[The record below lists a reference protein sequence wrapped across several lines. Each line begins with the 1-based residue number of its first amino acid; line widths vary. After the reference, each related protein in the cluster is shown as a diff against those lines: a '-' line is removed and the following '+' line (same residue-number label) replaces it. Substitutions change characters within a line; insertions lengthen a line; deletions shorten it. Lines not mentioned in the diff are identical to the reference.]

1 MFSVFK
7 KKVNDNKNEES
18 VIRKP
23 SESLGSVLSESVPAA
38 SQDVIRS
45 NEKFQLSDDNEGNL
59 RYLVMTLDVTDIGG
73 LNKRMKHDPDKGQ
86 FIECVNCGNIEAHVS
101 EEGIL
106 NNTFVIIPTEKTLEA
121 LSEFSFLANKEKFA
135 KFIPTCV
142 TIYQNGSM
150 DFEEYNARVDFNWFY
165 NISNGITTLKD
176 SMKEIPTENVDAYE
190 NITDKEDV
198 VSEKENE
205 NEEVTENEDVVIENE
220 NSESSTDDINSLF
233 EVVSEKMASEVEAI
247 TNEVE
252 EEQEENIDNNYVS
265 NDEEDFMNLSEPLVE
280 CPICHNIIS
289 INEPCPTCGYDINQA
304 DYEEI
309 SVEQEMDEQAE
320 VEEISSIDVSM
331 AVERLFHA
339 GDLDLEI
346 SPQPFD
352 VQFIKENT
360 FTPISDERGD
370 SWLDGYVTQKIKN
383 ANAELLQL
391 HNANLFASRNRY
403 LSIMTD
409 ECENIAK
416 AVDLDDPSNAYAK
429 IKKTIL
435 DNITK
440 KRDEMEMEVDK
451 RRTELQEIWR
461 KELAMIEESAAAGAR
476 RNYLDKYAKSH
487 EASLRDV
494 ETSLSDEID
503 IEYNKLIT
511 ELNARRK
518 QEAQRLH
525 DIAVTQTLIVI
536 GNSYEELLKEE
547 NNKRK
552 QILSEIQEYIDTH
565 RKDEVARNE
574 VLAEAQRQKDEATR
588 VTEEFARKID
598 TLTAEHNAACEK
610 LKQEIDAAHVHEE
623 TVKNDLNT
631 RIETE
636 QDKYSELDAK
646 YQNLMDRYVNIDAEK
661 KKEFESYINTLE
673 NDKKAAEEHLAHVD
687 IIHNKYNK
695 VAIIVWVAISV
706 ATFAIGIL
714 VGSRFLGNE
723 NGPND
728 GHYSISL
735 TTSDEEAQTD
745 TTN

>member
-1 MFSVFK
+1 MFSIFK
-7 KKVNDNKNEES
+7 KKNNDKNNEERT
-18 VIRKP
+18 IIKP

-45 NEKFQLSDDNEGNL
+45 NEKFQMPNDDENNL
-59 RYLVMTLDVTDIGG
+59 RYIVMTLDVTDIGG
-73 LNKRMKHDPDKGQ
+73 LNRRMKHDPDKGQ

-106 NNTFVIIPTEKTLEA
+106 NNTFIIIPTEKTLEA
-121 LSEFSFLANKEKFA
+121 LSEFSFLASKEKFSS
-135 KFIPTCV
+135 FIPTCV

-150 DFEEYNARVDFNWFY
+150 DFEEYDARVDFNWFY
-165 NISNGITTLKD
+165 NISNGITMLGD
-176 SMKEIPTENVDAYE
+176 SIKEIAKDIFDENDNEEELQETESAEE
-190 NITDKEDV
+190 NI
-198 VSEKENE
+198 VSNE
-205 NEEVTENEDVVIENE
+205 
-220 NSESSTDDINSLF
+220 SESSNDDINELF
-233 EVVSEKMASEVEAI
+233 EVVSEKMASEIVTI
-247 TNEVE
+247 TNVIE
-252 EEQEENIDNNYVS
+252 EEQNENVS
-265 NDEEDFMNLSEPLVE
+265 NEKDYISNEEEEFHNLSEPLVE

-304 DYEEI
+304 AYEE
-309 SVEQEMDEQAE
+309 SSMEQEMDEQE
-320 VEEISSIDVSM
+320 NLEEISSIDVSM

-370 SWLDGYVTQKIKN
+370 GWLDGYVTQKIKN

-547 NNKRK
+547 NNKRN

-695 VAIIVWVAISV
+695 VAVIVWVAISV

-714 VGSRFLGNE
+714 IGSRFLGNA

-735 TTSDEEAQTD
+735 TTSEEESQTD